1 MIDVSL
7 QLTVNTVNVVD
18 LEVHVCTQFK
28 KLILFIFCWTRDTCS
43 SYIHTYIHT
52 YIHIARWILLQTPD
66 WKKPMCTWYPGSFVL
81 HSVIKACE

>member
-7 QLTVNTVNVVD
+7 QLTVNTVNAVD

-43 SYIHTYIHT
+43 SYIHTYIHSYSSMDFT
-52 YIHIARWILLQTPD
+52 TDTRLE
-66 WKKPMCTWYPGSFVL
+66 
-81 HSVIKACE
+81 KAYVYMVPWFLRITLSNKSM